1 MADSMRKQKISIAV
15 ACLLVAVCTSCG
27 MESAQAEKAVY
38 PNGELLVGSD
48 NYPPYNYTDS
58 DGNPTG
64 IDVEMAK
71 EALGRLGY
79 EAKFVLINWERK
91 KELVEN
97 GTVDCIWGSFTMD
110 GREEDYRWAGPYMAS
125 RQVVAV
131 NPDSDIYTLADLKG
145 QDIAVQTTTQ
155 PEQIF
160 LAYKD
165 SRIPE
170 IGSLL
175 SLQNRELI
183 YPLLSKGYV
192 DAIAAHETA
201 IRQYMSDYDI
211 TYRILEEPL
220 RVVGLGV
227 AFAREDTRG
236 IDKAL
241 SEVFAAMQKDGT
253 TERILSHYLED
264 PAKYLEVT
272 DED

>member
-1 MADSMRKQKISIAV
+1 MKKQKISIAV
-15 ACLLVAVCTSCG
+15 ACLLVAVCAGCG
-27 MESAQAEKAVY
+27 MEPAQTEKAVY

-79 EAKFVLINWERK
+79 EAKFVLINWEKK
-91 KELVEN
+91 KELVED

-145 QDIAVQTTTQ
+145 QDVAVQTTTQ

-160 LAYKD
+160 LSHKD

-170 IGSLL
+170 IDSLL

-220 RVVGLGV
+220 SVVGLGV

-241 SEVFAAMQKDGT
+241 SEVFVAMQKDGT
-253 TERILSHYLED
+253 TESILSHYLED